1 MQMSPGSEERTDVLS
16 VDLPA
21 YQRLHAPAVEGLP
34 GRFTWDRPDT
44 ARNPRARRAHTAP
57 IAPCS
62 YPLIYLRKY
71 VRAYA
76 NNRTSVSG
84 DEQVRP

>member
-21 YQRLHAPAVEGLP
+21 HQRLHAAAVEGLP

-44 ARNPRARRAHTAP
+44 A
-57 IAPCS
+57 
-62 YPLIYLRKY
+62 
-71 VRAYA
+71 
-76 NNRTSVSG
+76 
-84 DEQVRP
+84 